1 MLHGDKYVDII
12 EHMHISYAYCIS
24 WSLCS
29 LGNMLFRCDLFAIK
43 TSSSFPTFIQ
53 NRDAARGE
61 TILPNFQDAT
71 KYKSDQ
77 NKRKYKTEWQK
88 KLAHSKAYGIKNRK

>member
-1 MLHGDKYVDII
+1 MLMLLGTDRQMLMENY
-12 EHMHISYAYCIS
+12 IS

-29 LGNMLFRCDLFAIK
+29 LGNMLFRCNLFANQNN
-43 TSSSFPTFIQ
+43 SSSFPTFIQ

-77 NKRKYKTEWQK
+77 NKRKYKTECQK